1 MPAAWG
7 RIANRASCPL
17 GDAMSGWR
25 TTLQKGWQTLAVAPG
40 KTAGAPKVWLTAVC
54 AIAAAA
60 VALPAAPAQAAPL
73 DIRLEKFYDST
84 APETSRIKN
93 DAMKSLV
100 REVALAIGPRSLG
113 PIASQGSLGVDAGY
127 ELGISGANGNADY
140 WKRGVGEENVPDSL
154 VSHGFRA
161 RKGWPQSMQVG
172 AHVTH
177 LANSNLYALG
187 VEAQLSVIDG
197 FRYIPDL
204 GVRVSG
210 AGVMGNSKMDL
221 AVGAV
226 DATLSKSFGV
236 GGVLAIQPWLG
247 YSFGAGYFKP
257 NLDALFPNDQTLR
270 PITPKFEA
278 GWLLTQRAAVGFR
291 VVVTRVQF
299 GFEVLRS
306 FTDSLNLMTGKV
318 GVVF

>member
-1 MPAAWG
+1 
-7 RIANRASCPL
+7 
-17 GDAMSGWR
+17 MS
-25 TTLQKGWQTLAVAPG
+25 T
-40 KTAGAPKVWLTAVC
+40 GAPSVWLTALGAV
-54 AIAAAA
+54 AAAGA
-60 VALPAAPAQAAPL
+60 MLVAAPLQAAPL
-73 DIRLEKFYDST
+73 DIRLEKFYDSS
-84 APETSRIKN
+84 APESSRIKN

-100 REVALAIGPRSLG
+100 REVGLAIGPRSLG

-127 ELGISGANGNADY
+127 ELGISGANANADY
-140 WKRGVGEENVPDSL
+140 WKRGVETPADSL
-154 VSHGFRA
+154 VSHSFRV

-172 AHVTH
+172 TNITY
-177 LANSNLYALG
+177 LADSNMYALG
-187 VEAQLSVIDG
+187 IEAQLSVIDG
-197 FRYIPDL
+197 FRNIPDL

-221 AVGAV
+221 AFGAA
-226 DATLSKSFGV
+226 DAVLSKSFGV
-236 GGVLAIQPWLG
+236 AGVLAIQPWLG

-278 GWLLTQRAAVGFR
+278 GWILTQRAAVGFR

>member
-1 MPAAWG
+1 M
-7 RIANRASCPL
+7 L
-17 GDAMSGWR
+17 
-25 TTLQKGWQTLAVAPG
+25 V
-40 KTAGAPKVWLTAVC
+40 
-54 AIAAAA
+54 
-60 VALPAAPAQAAPL
+60 AAPLQAAPL
-73 DIRLEKFYDST
+73 DIRLEKFYDSS
-84 APETSRIKN
+84 APESSRIKN

-100 REVALAIGPRSLG
+100 REVGLAIGPRSLG

-127 ELGISGANGNADY
+127 ELGISGANANADY
-140 WKRGVGEENVPDSL
+140 WKRGVETPADSL
-154 VSHGFRA
+154 VSHSFRV

-172 AHVTH
+172 TNITY
-177 LANSNLYALG
+177 LADSNMYALG
-187 VEAQLSVIDG
+187 IEAQLSVIDG
-197 FRYIPDL
+197 FRNIPDL

-221 AVGAV
+221 AFGAA
-226 DATLSKSFGV
+226 DAVLSKSFGV
-236 GGVLAIQPWLG
+236 AGVLAIQPWLG

-278 GWLLTQRAAVGFR
+278 GWILTQRAAVGFR